1 MVAYEVYAQSCV
13 KKDLIVQRNRM
24 IKKMTKNMILEIAEE
39 CIEEASANEDS
50 AEPALAVEV
59 SIVKTKRESSLSRIE
74 NR

>member
-1 MVAYEVYAQSCV
+1 
-13 KKDLIVQRNRM
+13 M
-24 IKKMTKNMILEIAEE
+24 IKKMTKKMILEIAEE

-59 SIVKTKRESSLSRIE
+59 SIVKTKRESSLSRID